1 MAAVNKAIILG
12 NLGRDPEV
20 RYTTDGNAVT
30 TFSVATTETRKDRDG
45 NSQEHTEW
53 HRIVV
58 FGRLAE
64 VCGEYLAKGRS
75 VYVEGSI
82 RTRSWDDREGN
93 KRYTTEIVG
102 RTVQFLSPRGEGG
115 GRQSRSEAPPP
126 EDDFV
131 YEEGGGMTDDDVPF

>member
-45 NSQEHTEW
+45 NSQEYTEW

-102 RTVQFLSPRGEGG
+102 RTVQFLSPRGES
-115 GRQSRSEAPPP
+115 GRQSGGGAPPAE
-126 EDDFV
+126 EDFS
-131 YEEGGGMTDDDVPF
+131 YEEGAGMTDDDVPF

>member
-102 RTVQFLSPRGEGG
+102 RTVQFLSPRGES
-115 GRQSRSEAPPP
+115 GRQSGGAPPA
-126 EDDFV
+126 EDDFA
-131 YEEGGGMTDDDVPF
+131 YEEGTGMTDDDVPF

>member
-115 GRQSRSEAPPP
+115 RQSRSEAPPP
-126 EDDFV
+126 EDDFT

>member
-82 RTRSWDDREGN
+82 RTRSWDDKEGN

-115 GRQSRSEAPPP
+115 RRGGGAPPA
-126 EDDFV
+126 EDDFS
-131 YEEGGGMTDDDVPF
+131 YEEGVGMTDDDVPF

>member
-20 RYTTDGNAVT
+20 RYTADGNAVT

-45 NSQEHTEW
+45 NSQEQTEW

-102 RTVQFLSPRGEGG
+102 RTVQFLSPRGESGRQGG
-115 GRQSRSEAPPP
+115 GAPPA
-126 EDDFV
+126 EDDFS
-131 YEEGGGMTDDDVPF
+131 YEEGAGMTDDDVPF

>member
-45 NSQEHTEW
+45 NSQEYTEW

-102 RTVQFLSPRGEGG
+102 RTVQFLSPRGESGRQGG
-115 GRQSRSEAPPP
+115 GAPPA
-126 EDDFV
+126 EDDFS
-131 YEEGGGMTDDDVPF
+131 YEEGAGMTDDDVPF

>member
-12 NLGRDPEV
+12 NLGKDPEV
-20 RYTTDGNAVT
+20 RYTPDGKAVT
-30 TFSVATTETRKDRDG
+30 TFSVATTERYKDREG
-45 NSQEHTEW
+45 NSQERTEW

-58 FGRLAE
+58 WDRLAE
-64 VCGEYLAKGRS
+64 ICGEYLSKGKS

-102 RTVQFLSPRGEGG
+102 RTVQFLSPRGES
-115 GRQSRSEAPPP
+115 GRQSGGPPPP
-126 EDDFV
+126 EDDFS

>member
-45 NSQEHTEW
+45 NSQEYTEW

-102 RTVQFLSPRGEGG
+102 RTVQFLSPRGESGRKSGG
-115 GRQSRSEAPPP
+115 APPP
-126 EDDFV
+126 EDDFS
-131 YEEGGGMTDDDVPF
+131 YEEGAGMTDDDVPF

>member
-1 MAAVNKAIILG
+1 MRLPLSRLLPQKHEKTG
-12 NLGRDPEV
+12 
-20 RYTTDGNAVT
+20 
-30 TFSVATTETRKDRDG
+30 TETLR
-45 NSQEHTEW
+45 NTEW

-102 RTVQFLSPRGEGG
+102 RTVQFLSPKGER
-115 GRQSRSEAPPP
+115 GRQSGGAPPA
-126 EDDFV
+126 EDDFS
-131 YEEGGGMTDDDVPF
+131 YEEGAGMTDDDVPF

>member
-102 RTVQFLSPRGEGG
+102 RTVQFLSPRGESGRQGG
-115 GRQSRSEAPPP
+115 GAPPA
-126 EDDFV
+126 EDDFS
-131 YEEGGGMTDDDVPF
+131 YEEGAGMTDDDVPF

>member
-102 RTVQFLSPRGEGG
+102 RTVQFLSPRGES
-115 GRQSRSEAPPP
+115 GRQSGGAPPA
-126 EDDFV
+126 EDDFS
-131 YEEGGGMTDDDVPF
+131 YEEGAGMTDDDVPF

>member
-45 NSQEHTEW
+45 NSQEYTEW

-102 RTVQFLSPRGEGG
+102 RTVQFLSPRGESARKSGG
-115 GRQSRSEAPPP
+115 APPP
-126 EDDFV
+126 EDDFS
-131 YEEGGGMTDDDVPF
+131 YEEGAGMTDDDVPF

>member
-45 NSQEHTEW
+45 NSQEYTEW

-82 RTRSWDDREGN
+82 RTRSWDDKEGN

-115 GRQSRSEAPPP
+115 RQSRSEASPPA
-126 EDDFV
+126 DDFS

>member
-30 TFSVATTETRKDRDG
+30 TFSVATTEKRKDRDG

-64 VCGEYLAKGRS
+64 VCGEYLAKGKS
-75 VYVEGSI
+75 VYLEGSI

-102 RTVQFLSPRGEGG
+102 RTVQFLSPRGES
-115 GRQSRSEAPPP
+115 GRQSRSEEPPP
-126 EDDFV
+126 ADDFS
-131 YEEGGGMTDDDVPF
+131 YEESGGMTDDDVPF